1 MAFFRRTEAE
11 LRAAPSETFTHDQ
24 IGVPGTSSQ
33 VVCTTCPSGAVPFVF
48 TGVVTAQQVLDSLA
62 GASGS
67 AAAQRLALGRLQAKV
82 RREQRRLGLPVDE
95 SGTMA
100 ELQQRLRLLQAGPS
114 GVAPRL
120 PLGPSGVAPRPLAPA
135 PSGGTP
141 LAPSGGGVFAVAPT
155 PTPTGR
161 TMADLRVNALSISDI
176 GRVAGGAL
184 GGLAAGG
191 PIGGILG
198 GLGALGAGGGV
209 AGGPAGGGTK
219 FTGTPAPGDCF
230 DRFGNRVPCP
240 QTTTTTT
247 DVGPFGGLFGG
258 TSTTTQTTIDQIGG
272 AGAMGMGVSCP
283 KGFRPNKSSYTLRDG
298 TFVPKGTRCVRNR
311 RLNPMN
317 GRANRRAISRIKSA
331 KRMQKEL
338 SRITIRKKC

>member
-33 VVCTTCPSGAVPFVF
+33 VVCTTCPSGSVPFVF
-48 TGVVTAQQVLDSLA
+48 TGVVTAQQVLDALS
-62 GASGS
+62 GAAGS
-67 AAAQRLALGRLQAKV
+67 AAAQRLALGRLQAQV

-95 SGTMA
+95 SGTF
-100 ELQQRLRLLQAGPS
+100 QQLTDRLSMLRAMSSPS
-114 GVAPRL
+114 SPTTT
-120 PLGPSGVAPRPLAPA
+120 PAPA
-135 PSGGTP
+135 PAPTGGTP
-141 LAPSGGGVFAVAPT
+141 LAPSGGGVFAGAPA
-155 PTPTGR
+155 PSQQGQG
-161 TMADLRVNALSISDI
+161 TMPDVRASFITDI
-176 GRVAGGAL
+176 GRIAGGAL

-198 GLGALGAGGGV
+198 GIGALGGAGGQTT
-209 AGGPAGGGTK
+209 GGPAGTGTK
-219 FTGTPAPGDCF
+219 FTGIPAAGDCF

-240 QTTTTTT
+240 EQTTTTT

-258 TSTTTQTTIDQIGG
+258 TTTTTEVITGMGGG
-272 AGAMGMGVSCP
+272 AAGLPSVACP

-298 TFVPKGTRCVRNR
+298 TFVPRGSKCVRNR

-317 GRANRRAISRIKSA
+317 GAANRRAISRIKSA

-338 SRITIRKKC
+338 SRITIRKKSCG